1 MKRNNTTRLLIGCT
15 EYSYGEAFCMRG
27 GRRLLWGLTA
37 IALGVVI
44 LLALVL
50 PSDFWWFA
58 LAALLIA
65 AGIWTLRCC

>member
-1 MKRNNTTRLLIGCT
+1 
-15 EYSYGEAFCMRG
+15 MRG